1 MSHKEPTLRDI
12 AKMLAMLEPEQIAGI
27 MKNIPVRNR
36 AYTPRVYHIDMTARI
51 RKLAINNL
59 YFSSKTYPH
68 NHTSFKEYA
77 VHDEA
82 IRQQVLHEYGC
93 A

>member
-1 MSHKEPTLRDI
+1 MSHERPTLKDI
-12 AKMLAMLEPEQIAGI
+12 AAMLAILKPEQIAGI
-27 MKNIPVRNR
+27 MKNIPMRNG

-51 RKLAINNL
+51 RTLAINNL

-68 NHTSFKEYA
+68 NHTSFEEYA

-82 IRQQVLHEYGC
+82 IRQQVLNEYGC
-93 A
+93 T